1 MAETEKIT
9 INLSVVDLGR
19 IDLLVEQGHFSNRTD
34 LIRNAIRVKLNSY
47 EANIEEVVA
56 KRAIVVGV
64 LIFTKGG
71 LEKRLAKNE
80 MLNITAM
87 GMLSLSS
94 DITPEL
100 ALATIK
106 SITVYGVFNAS
117 SELKKA
123 LAERI
128 N

>member
-34 LIRNAIRVKLNSY
+34 LIRNAIRMKLNSY
-47 EANIEEVVA
+47 EASIEEVVA
-56 KRAIVVGV
+56 KKAIVVGV
-64 LIFTKGG
+64 LIFTKEG

-80 MLNITAM
+80 MVDIIAM
-87 GMLSLSS
+87 GMLTLSK

-106 SITVYGVFNAS
+106 SITIYGVFSANL
-117 SELKKA
+117 EVKKA
-123 LAERI
+123 LADRMG
-128 N
+128 